1 MTHSLSLSLFNL
13 SSASN
18 LRASLG
24 FEKTLKGKAFVQD
37 EVGSNFLLL
46 EDTVLQDNSSNI

>member
-1 MTHSLSLSLFNL
+1 M
-13 SSASN
+13 
-18 LRASLG
+18 RASSG